1 MINQQFKSD
10 FLKMNT
16 GEDWNKLKE
25 KYDVSKYEWDTEMKK
40 HFEKLLSKYSS
51 YEDYR
56 KKKST

>member
-25 KYDVSKYEWDTEMKK
+25 KYDVSKYEWDTEMKE